1 MKNTITISAQIKGDL
16 KSIWDCYTMPEH
28 ITQWNFADPSW
39 HCPWA
44 TNDMKPGG
52 KYVARM
58 EARDGS
64 FGFEFGATYDQVDPQ
79 KSFAYTIG
87 DGRKVKVQFNPN
99 GAIIDVVV
107 SFEAE
112 QQNPVELQRDG
123 WQSILNNFKK
133 YAECRQ

>member
-1 MKNTITISAQIKGDL
+1 MKNTITITAQIKGDL
-16 KSIWDCYTMPEH
+16 KKVWDYYTLPEH

-44 TNDMKPGG
+44 TNDLRPGG

-64 FGFEFGATYDQVDPQ
+64 FGFDFGATYDQIVPK
-79 KSFAYTIG
+79 KSFSYTIG
-87 DGRKVKVQFNPN
+87 DGRKVIVEFKPS
-99 GAIIDVVV
+99 GAIIEIII

-112 QQNPVELQRDG
+112 TQNPLEMQRGG
-123 WQSILNNFKK
+123 WQSILNNFKE
-133 YAECRQ
+133 YAEGHQ

>member
-1 MKNTITISAQIKGDL
+1 MKNIITISTQIKGDI
-16 KSIWDCYTMPEH
+16 KRVWEYYTLPDH

-44 TNDMKPGG
+44 TNDMRPGG

-64 FGFEFGATYDQVDPQ
+64 FGFDFGAVYDQIDPE
-79 KSFAYTIG
+79 KSFSYTIG
-87 DGRKVKVQFNPN
+87 DGRSVTVRFNPN
-99 GAIIDVVV
+99 GALIEVVV

-112 QQNPVELQRDG
+112 QQNPVDMQRGG

-133 YAECRQ
+133 YAESRQ